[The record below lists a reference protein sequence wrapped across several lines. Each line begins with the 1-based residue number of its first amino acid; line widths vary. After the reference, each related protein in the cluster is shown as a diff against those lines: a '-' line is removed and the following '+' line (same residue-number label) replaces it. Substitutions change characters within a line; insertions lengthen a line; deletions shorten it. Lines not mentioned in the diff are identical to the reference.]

1 MTEQFAEIFRSAFAS
16 RLYSTSFLKKI
27 GRDHVKGLI
36 LYGPP
41 GTGKTLLARKI
52 GQMLDCASIEAVGGP
67 EVLNSY
73 VGKTVCDI

>member
-1 MTEQFAEIFRSAFAS
+1 MNETNF
-16 RLYSTSFLKKI
+16 FLSV

-52 GQMLDCASIEAVGGP
+52 GEMLDCGSVVVVNGP
-67 EVLNSY
+67 EVLNPY
-73 VGKTVCDI
+73 VGKAVC